1 MSQQEAFV
9 TDDAELAALL
19 ERSGDLLDVAHTWP
33 KTLAELTD
41 VLCAHFVKTL
51 PAEQARDQA
60 EKIIIVISHHL
71 GGRMFYLPRDEKLR
85 QALRDDAIWRRFD
98 GANVVALARAHDLT
112 PNRIYQIIA
121 EQRALHR
128 KKNQPEL
135 F

>member
-9 TDDAELAALL
+9 TEDAELAALL

-41 VLCAHFVKTL
+41 VLCTYFTRAL
-51 PAEQARDQA
+51 PAEQALDQA
-60 EKIIIVISHHL
+60 QKVIIVIAHHL

-85 QALRDDAIWRRFD
+85 QALRDDAIWRQFN
-98 GANVVALARAHDLT
+98 GTNVTELAREHDLT

-121 EQRALHR
+121 DQRALHR